1 MDPISRRS
9 FLSKGLA
16 GVSLAATAPHFL
28 SLSSKVF
35 AGEPAGGDR
44 ILVVLQLS
52 GGNDGLSMVVPF
64 EDPAYGR
71 ARRTTLVKDPRKL
84 GEGLGLHPELK
95 ATHALFGDGKL
106 AIVRGVSYPNP
117 NRSHFESMDIWHTGD
132 LRGRASPTGWIG
144 RAVDA
149 CCPDAEDPN
158 LVVNI
163 GKSAPYALEAKVH
176 KPVSFETPES
186 YRWAGAANDKD
197 EFEMLN
203 GEGGA
208 NEQVRWLHRVA
219 VDARA
224 SSARI
229 RAAAAGYAPKA
240 EYPRG
245 QLAGDLRTVAALI
258 HGGLGT
264 RVYYV
269 SFGGFDTH
277 NAQQNR
283 YGNLMRELD
292 GALGAFHADLKA
304 QGHLSRVLVVSFSE
318 FGRRVD
324 ENASAGTDHGVAGP
338 MLVLGESVKGGLY
351 GAQPSLTDLDDNGDL
366 KMQVD
371 FRSVYATVLA
381 DWMRVAPEKVLGAP
395 FKKLALV
402 NG

>member
-1 MDPISRRS
+1 MSQPISRRS
-9 FLSKGLA
+9 FLTKGLT
-16 GVSLAATAPHFL
+16 GLSLAATAPHFL
-28 SLSSKVF
+28 SLSSRVF
-35 AGEPAGGDR
+35 AGEPLGDDR

-64 EDPAYGR
+64 EDPAYGK
-71 ARRTTLVKDPRKL
+71 ARKTTLVRDPLKL
-84 GEGLGLHPELK
+84 GDGVGLHPELK

-117 NRSHFESMDIWHTGD
+117 NRSHFESMDIWHTAD

-149 CCPDAEDPN
+149 CCPDVKDPN

-176 KPVSFETPES
+176 KPVSFESPES
-186 YRWAGAANDKD
+186 YRWAGSASDKQ
-197 EFEMLN
+197 EFEKLN
-203 GEGGA
+203 ETGGA
-208 NEQVRWLHRVA
+208 NEEIQWLHRVA

-224 SSARI
+224 SSTRI
-229 RAAAAGYAPKA
+229 RAAAAGYKPKA

-245 QLAGDLRTVAALI
+245 QLSNDLRTVAALI
-258 HGGLGT
+258 HGGLAT

-277 NAQQNR
+277 NGQQNR
-283 YGNLMRELD
+283 YGNLMKELD
-292 GALGAFHADLKA
+292 PALGAFYADLKA
-304 QGHLSRVLVVSFSE
+304 QGSAGRVLVVSFSE

-324 ENASAGTDHGVAGP
+324 ENASGGTDHGVAGP

-351 GAQPSLTDLDDNGDL
+351 GQQPSLTDLDENSDM
-366 KMQVD
+366 KMHVD
-371 FRSVYATVLA
+371 FRSVYATVLD
-381 DWMRVAPEKVLGAP
+381 DWMRVVPEKVLGAR
-395 FKKLALV
+395 FEKLPLTA
-402 NG
+402 

>member
-1 MDPISRRS
+1 MEPISRRS
-9 FLSKGLA
+9 LLSKGLT
-16 GVSLAATAPHFL
+16 GLSLAVTAPHFL
-28 SLSSKVF
+28 SLSSRVF
-35 AGEPAGGDR
+35 AGEPVRDDR
-44 ILVVLQLS
+44 ILVVLQFS

-71 ARRTTLVKDPRKL
+71 ARRTTAVRDPLEL

-117 NRSHFESMDIWHTGD
+117 NRSHFESMDIWHTAD

-144 RAVDA
+144 RAIDA
-149 CCPDAEDPN
+149 CCPNVNDPD

-163 GKSAPYALEAKVH
+163 GKATPYALEAKVH
-176 KPVSFETPES
+176 KPISFENPES
-186 YRWAGAANDKD
+186 YRWAGAASDRD
-197 EFEMLN
+197 DFEKLN
-203 GEGGA
+203 GAGGP
-208 NEQVRWLHRVA
+208 NEEIQWLHRVA

-224 SSARI
+224 SSKKI
-229 RAAAAGYAPKA
+229 RAAAAGYRPKA
-240 EYPRG
+240 DYPRG

-277 NAQQNR
+277 NGQQNR
-283 YGNLMRELD
+283 YANLMRELD
-292 GALGAFHADLKA
+292 PALNAFYADLKA
-304 QGHLSRVLVVSFSE
+304 QGHLGRVLMVSFSE

-324 ENASAGTDHGVAGP
+324 ENASGGTDHGVAGP

-351 GAQPSLTDLDDNGDL
+351 GKQPSLSDVDDNGDM

-371 FRSVYATVLA
+371 FRSVYATVLD
-381 DWMRVAPEKVLGAP
+381 DWMRVAPEKVLNGRFGKLPLVGA
-395 FKKLALV
+395 
-402 NG
+402 